1 MANEKQEALKP
12 DVVTPKNDTH
22 KTVKCWNSFSCIA
35 SVIIIIFTLGSVL
48 YDLVIT
54 KPEIKNSIERIE
66 FNIEKIN
73 QRLNSDSV
81 AYNNIMSFEE
91 FQKEAEK
98 K

>member
-12 DVVTPKNDTH
+12 DVVTYENDTH

-66 FNIEKIN
+66 YNIEKIN